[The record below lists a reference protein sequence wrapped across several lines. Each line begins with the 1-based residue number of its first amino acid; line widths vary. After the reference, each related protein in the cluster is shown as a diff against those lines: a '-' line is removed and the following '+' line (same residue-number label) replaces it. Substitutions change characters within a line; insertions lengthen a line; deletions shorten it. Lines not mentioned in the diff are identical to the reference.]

1 MYVIKLPL
9 HNFKMLE
16 IVWGKRC
23 AVISQPKVICQLS
36 ASGSAW
42 PIISIKCC
50 ILHHQYRTRN
60 YKNVYTYN
68 LLYTLQNCL
77 FRIFKYQQLLEEL
90 AVWHFCSP
98 THSFPRISHWH
109 FSLHSTSARCHRY
122 GSCPGPTTPPIYLS
136 WTTSILWSCI
146 SKHKTST
153 TITTTGATNIY
164 NIWRLQSSS

>member
-1 MYVIKLPL
+1 MYVTKASL
-9 HNFKMLE
+9 HNFERLE
-16 IVWGKRC
+16 IGWNRC
-23 AVISQPKVICQLS
+23 TVISQPKVICQLS

-98 THSFPRISHWH
+98 THSFPRIY
-109 FSLHSTSARCHRY
+109 STSARCHRY
-122 GSCPGPTTPPIYLS
+122 GSCPGPTTPPISLS
-136 WTTSILWSCI
+136 WTTSILLSCI
-146 SKHKTST
+146 SKHNTST

-164 NIWRLQSSS
+164 KIWRLQSCTS